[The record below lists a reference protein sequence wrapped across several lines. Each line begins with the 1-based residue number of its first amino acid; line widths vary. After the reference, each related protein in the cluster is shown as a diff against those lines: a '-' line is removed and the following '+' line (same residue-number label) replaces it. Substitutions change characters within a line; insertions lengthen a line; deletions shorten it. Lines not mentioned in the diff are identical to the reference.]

1 MVREAVFH
9 LSLHLPYESEFAHPY
24 QDVVLKVYL
33 TTSRKMGSSSLF
45 PLSEVGTPHLEE
57 RKLQL
62 HYQIENGSASDGFE
76 TQPYEKK
83 VGYLPSLDYLHAE
96 KRLNF
101 CFQDATMWFSKL
113 RPFCPTSDGKP
124 PNGTPFK
131 RQFSIWTLFPAPQRE
146 VPFGW

>member
-1 MVREAVFH
+1 MVREAVYPSVPTTAE

-62 HYQIENGSASDGFE
+62 HFQIENGSASDGFE
-76 TQPYEKK
+76 T
-83 VGYLPSLDYLHAE
+83 
-96 KRLNF
+96 
-101 CFQDATMWFSKL
+101 
-113 RPFCPTSDGKP
+113 
-124 PNGTPFK
+124 
-131 RQFSIWTLFPAPQRE
+131 
-146 VPFGW
+146 